1 MTEAENLIG
10 ESDHEKSE
18 AKEEKPI
25 YEKFK
30 EYPYYDWNDESA
42 YASFMLE
49 LLGYLE
55 VRHFEPFETIY
66 NSVENPEEF
75 YFC

>member
-1 MTEAENLIG
+1 MPIKQRIQLYTQFIHRDFLINFRRLFRFRKTTFMMTEAENLIG

-30 EYPYYDWNDESA
+30 EYPYYDWND
-42 YASFMLE
+42 
-49 LLGYLE
+49 
-55 VRHFEPFETIY
+55 
-66 NSVENPEEF
+66 
-75 YFC
+75 